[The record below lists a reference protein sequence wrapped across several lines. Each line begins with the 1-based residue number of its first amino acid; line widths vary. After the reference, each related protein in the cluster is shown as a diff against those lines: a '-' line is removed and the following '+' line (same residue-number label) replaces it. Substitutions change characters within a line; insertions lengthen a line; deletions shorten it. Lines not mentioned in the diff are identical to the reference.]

1 MFKIFQQENIH
12 TIYTSSKVNVYKI
25 YFMSGWYDTM
35 NLIRRFIF
43 KLRANSLYLIIIL
56 GVIPIILISMIWYS
70 TSYQVITE
78 RSKELAQLQTKQLSH
93 EIDQLFQRVKKY
105 TLIGQQENTVEFL
118 TNRENTVEKG
128 QIILDMIDSYHDSN
142 PVSDH
147 ILDISI
153 LSNDGKIISE
163 SRGIY
168 SLESIHSYIPYTDQL
183 LNDPGALLIEPTT
196 RNGFPAITM
205 TTAINRD
212 GNNEV
217 IGFIKILIDASII
230 NEILNNH
237 EFWEHGS
244 FYVVNDSG
252 QILFQTAETASTI
265 PNLDVHHLE
274 EQSNSTI
281 QSAVFF
287 TWEPST
293 LANWKIVGYEN
304 VRTMINAHQLNQ
316 SLILTLIIAIIATSA
331 LVLFVV
337 YKVIRPIRLLR
348 NKMKQV
354 SLGNYNTQYNNQH
367 SAGEITRLETTF
379 NELVDNFQS
388 SLQRSI
394 KEEKQLKIAE
404 FRVIQSQIKPHF
416 LYNALD
422 TIIWMAETKNS
433 KKVIQIT
440 KALSQFFRSTLNKG
454 KALSA

>member
-1 MFKIFQQENIH
+1 
-12 TIYTSSKVNVYKI
+12 
-25 YFMSGWYDTM
+25 MS
-35 NLIRRFIF
+35 
-43 KLRANSLYLIIIL
+43 
-56 GVIPIILISMIWYS
+56 V
-70 TSYQVITE
+70 
-78 RSKELAQLQTKQLSH
+78 
-93 EIDQLFQRVKKY
+93 
-105 TLIGQQENTVEFL
+105 
-118 TNRENTVEKG
+118 
-128 QIILDMIDSYHDSN
+128 SYHDSN
-142 PVSDH
+142 PVSKH

-153 LSNDGKIISE
+153 LSNDGKILSE

-183 LNDPGALLIEPTT
+183 LNDPEAILIEPTT

-205 TTAINRD
+205 TTAINRG
-212 GNNEV
+212 GNHEV

-244 FYVVNDSG
+244 FCVVNDSG
-252 QILFQTAETASTI
+252 QILFQTAETTSTI

-287 TWEPST
+287 TWETST

-304 VRTMINAHQLNQ
+304 VRTMINAQQLNQ
-316 SLILTLIIAIIATSA
+316 SLMLTIIITIIATSA

-354 SLGNYNTQYNNQH
+354 SLGNYNIQYNNPLG
-367 SAGEITRLETTF
+367 AEEIARLETTF

-388 SLQRSI
+388 SLQKSI

-422 TIIWMAETKNS
+422 TIIWMAETKNRDR
-433 KKVIQIT
+433 K
-440 KALSQFFRSTLNKG
+440 STRLNSSHV
-454 KALSA
+454 AI